1 MREILCDTS
10 PLQYLH
16 QLGCLELLPR
26 IAENVVVP
34 PAVVRELAEGKAA
47 GYNVPAPDGLAWI
60 TVCRPLAAPV
70 ERLVGDLGAGET
82 EVLMLAL
89 ERPDAVAIIDD
100 KLARR
105 VAETLRIKFTGTL
118 GVLLDAKRSGLIEA
132 VAPWLDRLEELRF
145 RLSARARAALLR
157 EAGEL
162 R

>member
-1 MREILCDTS
+1 
-10 PLQYLH
+10 
-16 QLGCLELLPR
+16 
-26 IAENVVVP
+26 
-34 PAVVRELAEGKAA
+34 
-47 GYNVPAPDGLAWI
+47 
-60 TVCRPLAAPV
+60 
-70 ERLVGDLGAGET
+70 
-82 EVLMLAL
+82 MLAL